1 VTARDWPRSR
11 KAPGQQS
18 GRRADAGHLPALAV
32 TTRLENSLVMGLA
45 MIFVCVGSSFML
57 SLLRKTIPRRIRLIA
72 SVAIIA
78 TFVIL
83 IDQFLQAFYWEM
95 SRQLG
100 PYVGLIITNCIVL
113 GRAEAFAMQNKP
125 QLAVVDALA
134 AGIGFAASWPSW
146 AFSGNCWARARC
158 SAFTMLDPQW
168 YTKNQVMVLAPGAFV
183 VMGFLIAF
191 FNWLQA
197 EGRRKG
203 LTDAGNTVTI
213 CDHPDGRADEQH
225 PAGKVPGDVFVP
237 ELLEADQHGLGTG
250 RGGDFR
256 HDGHDHGQSLRLSL
270 LARSAG
276 NSAFDD

>member
-1 VTARDWPRSR
+1 MSIANVDSPAVAESCGGCGR
-11 KAPGQQS
+11 KGFCDGKGLATFKESSWISNPVAVQTLGIC
-18 GRRADAGHLPALAV
+18 PALAV
-32 TTRLENSLVMGLA
+32 TTRMENSLVMGLA

-134 AGIGFAASWPSW
+134 AGIGFTCVLVIVG
-146 AFSGNCWARARC
+146 FFRELLGEGTVLGY
-158 SAFTMLDPQW
+158 TMLDPGW

-183 VMGFLIAF
+183 VLGFLIAY
-191 FNWLQA
+191 FNWLQQKDVA
-197 EGRRKG
+197 KG
-203 LTDAGNTVTI
+203 
-213 CDHPDGRADEQH
+213 
-225 PAGKVPGDVFVP
+225 
-237 ELLEADQHGLGTG
+237 
-250 RGGDFR
+250 
-256 HDGHDHGQSLRLSL
+256 
-270 LARSAG
+270 
-276 NSAFDD
+276 

>member
-1 VTARDWPRSR
+1 MSIANVEPL
-11 KAPGQQS
+11 
-18 GRRADAGHLPALAV
+18 AGAESCGGCGGKGFCDGKGLATFKESSWTSNPVAVQTLGICPTLAV

-57 SLLRKTIPRRIRLIA
+57 SLLRNTTPRRIRLIA

-83 IDQFLQAFYWEM
+83 IDQFLKAFYWEM

-134 AGIGFAASWPSW
+134 AGIGFAGILAIVG
-146 AFSGNCWARARC
+146 FFRELLGEGTLLG
-158 SAFTMLDPQW
+158 FTVLDPQW
-168 YTKNQVMVLAPGAFV
+168 YTKNLVMVLAPGAFV

-197 EGRRKG
+197 KNVE
-203 LTDAGNTVTI
+203 
-213 CDHPDGRADEQH
+213 
-225 PAGKVPGDVFVP
+225 KV
-237 ELLEADQHGLGTG
+237 
-250 RGGDFR
+250 
-256 HDGHDHGQSLRLSL
+256 
-270 LARSAG
+270 
-276 NSAFDD
+276 